1 MQNPNAVAAL
11 VSSQA
16 AVALEQ
22 LGENYLD
29 VHVGSFWSKE
39 IMAGAIVSVLY
50 VGRHG
55 LKAALG
61 KIASTAKGIWA
72 PPAVKR

>member
-29 VHVGSFWSKE
+29 LRVGPFWSKE
-39 IMAGAIVSVLY
+39 IMAGTIVCVLY

-55 LKAALG
+55 LKAGLG
-61 KIASTAKGIWA
+61 KIAATAKSIWA
-72 PPAVKR
+72 PPAKKS